1 MKAKYSQ
8 PSSSFLLTL
17 NQPSNF
23 DKVKQYLLSLRNLRY
38 AIAGKEKAPSTG
50 HEHMHIFVQ
59 FKRSCRLTLKSLYG
73 CHVDKCNGTPQQN
86 RDYVEKGE
94 IIWDYGEMRSKGWL
108 TIEQVKK
115 LKSQERIK
123 LPIQYYRIVKDIDIE
138 ESKKMFVDDIRKNIK
153 VYYISGHS
161 GAGKTNFAFRLI
173 GKDSFNLVKY
183 ENGFWMGV
191 TSTCKI
197 ALYDDWRDDH
207 MAPSEFINFI
217 DYNKHIM
224 NVKCGCAINNYNII
238 IITTIMRMEDI
249 YEKKKAE
256 SRFQW
261 ERRMHEILIG
271 PYTNSEREKKIN
283 QLADHIETVMKMIIF
298 KRLKDKNIYK

>member
-1 MKAKYSQ
+1 MKSQYSQ

-23 DKVKQYLLSLRNLRY
+23 DKVKRYLLSLRNLGY
-38 AIAGKEKAPSTG
+38 AIAGKEKAPTTG

-86 RDYVEKGE
+86 KDYVEKGK
-94 IIWDYGEMRSKGWL
+94 IIWEYGEMKTKGWL

-115 LKSQERIK
+115 LKPQGRIK

-138 ESKKMFVDDIRKNIK
+138 ESKKMYVDDIRKNVK
-153 VYYISGHS
+153 VYYISGDS
-161 GAGKTNFAFRLI
+161 GAGKTNFAFNLI
-173 GKDSFNLVKY
+173 GKEPFNLVKY

-191 TSTCKI
+191 TSTCRI

-207 MAPSEFINFI
+207 MEPSEFINFI
-217 DYNKHIM
+217 DYNKHVM
-224 NVKCGCAINNYNII
+224 NVKGGSVINNYNVI
-238 IITTIMRMEDI
+238 IITTIMRMEFI

-256 SRFQW
+256 SRYQW
-261 ERRMHEILIG
+261 ERRMREILIG
-271 PYTNSEREKKIN
+271 QYRSDDKRKHIN
-283 QLADHIETVMKMIIF
+283 DLIDGIENLMKRIIL
-298 KRLKDKNIYK
+298 KRLFIKG

>member
-1 MKAKYSQ
+1 MRAKYSQ

-23 DKVKQYLLSLRNLRY
+23 DKVKKYLLSLQNLRY
-38 AIAGKEKAPSTG
+38 AIAGKEKAPTTG

-59 FKRSCRLTLKSLYG
+59 FKRSCRLTLKSLCG

-86 RDYVEKGE
+86 KDYVEKGK
-94 IIWDYGEMRSKGWL
+94 IIWEYGEMRSKGWL

-115 LKSQERIK
+115 SKPEERIK

-138 ESKKMFVDDIRKNIK
+138 ESKKMFVDDVRKNVK
-153 VYYISGHS
+153 VYYVSGHS
-161 GAGKTNFAFRLI
+161 GAGKTNFAFNLI
-173 GKDSFNLVKY
+173 GKEPFNLVKY

-207 MAPSEFINFI
+207 MEPSEFINFI

-224 NVKCGCAINNYNII
+224 NVKGGCVINNYNII
-238 IITTIMRMEDI
+238 IITTIIRLEFI
-249 YEKKKAE
+249 YMNKPEE
-256 SRFQW
+256 SRSQW
-261 ERRMHEILIG
+261 ERRVNEICIG
-271 PYTNSEREKKIN
+271 PYTNSERENRIN
-283 QLADHIETVMKMIIF
+283 QLIDGIEILMKRII
-298 KRLKDKNIYK
+298 LKKIIHYG

>member
-1 MKAKYSQ
+1 MRAKYSQ

-23 DKVKQYLLSLRNLRY
+23 DKVKKYLLSLQNLRY
-38 AIAGKEKAPSTG
+38 AIAGKEKAPTTG

-59 FKRSCRLTLKSLYG
+59 FKRSCRLTLKSLCG

-86 RDYVEKGE
+86 KDYVEKGK
-94 IIWDYGEMRSKGWL
+94 IIWEYGEMKSKGWL

-115 LKSQERIK
+115 SKPQERIK
-123 LPIQYYRIVKDIDIE
+123 LPIQYYRIVKDIDME
-138 ESKKMFVDDIRKNIK
+138 ESKKMFVDDVRKNIK

-161 GAGKTNFAFRLI
+161 GAGKTNFAFNLI
-173 GKDSFNLVKY
+173 GKEPFNLVKY

-207 MAPSEFINFI
+207 MEPSEFINFV

-224 NVKCGCAINNYNII
+224 NVKGGCVINNYNII
-238 IITTIMRMEDI
+238 IITTIIRLEFI
-249 YEKKKAE
+249 YMNKPEE
-256 SRFQW
+256 SRSQW
-261 ERRMHEILIG
+261 ERRVNEICIG
-271 PYTNSEREKKIN
+271 GYTNDEKKKKIN
-283 QLADHIETVMKMIIF
+283 RLIDCVKILMKKIIL
-298 KRLKDKNIYK
+298 KRLFIKG

>member
-1 MKAKYSQ
+1 MKSKYSQ

-38 AIAGKEKAPSTG
+38 AIAGKEKAPTTG

-59 FKRSCRLTLKSLYG
+59 FKRSCRLTLKSLCG

-86 RDYVEKGE
+86 KDYVEKGK
-94 IIWDYGEMRSKGWL
+94 IIWEYGEMRSKGWL

-161 GAGKTNFAFRLI
+161 GAGKTNFAFKLI
-173 GKDSFNLVKY
+173 GKDPFNLVKY

-207 MAPSEFINFI
+207 MEPSEFINFI

-224 NVKCGCAINNYNII
+224 NVKGGSVINNYNII
-238 IITTIMRMEDI
+238 IITTIIELEFI
-249 YEKKKAE
+249 YMNNPKE
-256 SRFQW
+256 SRYQW
-261 ERRMHEILIG
+261 ERRIREIIIG
-271 PYTNSEREKKIN
+271 QYTNDDKRKHFNKVIGR
-283 QLADHIETVMKMIIF
+283 IEMLMKRIIF
-298 KRLKDKNIYK
+298 KRLFIT